1 MHGFTATADEMRPL
15 GDALAHAG
23 FPVVGVELPGHGSE
37 PIALAEVG
45 YREWL
50 ACVADAVDEI
60 LRQFADGVRRVF
72 PARVLHV
79 RPGRLVMAR
88 ANLCPAI
95 VNGAREMAYFLLI
108 AE

>member
-1 MHGFTATADEMRPL
+1 M
-15 GDALAHAG
+15 
-23 FPVVGVELPGHGSE
+23 
-37 PIALAEVG
+37 
-45 YREWL
+45 
-50 ACVADAVDEI
+50 DEI